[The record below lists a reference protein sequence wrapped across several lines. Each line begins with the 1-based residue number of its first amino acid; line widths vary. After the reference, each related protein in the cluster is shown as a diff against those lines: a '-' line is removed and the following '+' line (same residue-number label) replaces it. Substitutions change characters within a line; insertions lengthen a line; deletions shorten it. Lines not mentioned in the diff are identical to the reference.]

1 MSRALFCVLALSGLC
16 PLSAAHAISLGM
28 WEEELHAGRL
38 LDAASGDGPLGS
50 GEAEVSSGLGSGEFF
65 SYDEVEVS
73 SGSSESSPPAPLNPS
88 PAAAPAPP
96 GGPSPIAPSEG
107 SPPWAP
113 SPPPSM
119 SPSPTPPPLP
129 SLPSPP
135 APPSPLAPGEAYGFT
150 VQWRLVLEVAAQD
163 FDKAAFETTLLVR
176 LVEDGNKVS
185 SVTAT
190 VSAGSIVLDV
200 LIVSKE
206 PETEAES
213 SAVLETISTYASDPA
228 NATAWLGF
236 QISDVDDPLSVYTVI
251 PAPPSPPPPPSE
263 AAAPPPDASPSDG
276 PPWAIIGGAIGGGVL
291 LCCLLAGLALFMK
304 RRRKKRKNAGVD
316 AVDGPS
322 PPAEERTKSKRCRCL
337 KLPKFKAFRGG
348 KKAKNKVGVAPA
360 GEASEA
366 EDCAPSATS
375 VLSTFTFVEGASI
388 NSGADV
394 GHANA
399 DPIACTLSEAA
410 QRALSDPSIKGFTL
424 KSADNAKARQD
435 PHAKVDVWFKSKGD
449 KPEDIDQPAPFCFY
463 TKPGIVPGWP
473 RLSEFTFV
481 EGASICEGDY
491 VGHTNADPIACT
503 LTEAAQRALSDP
515 SIKGFTLEGADNAKA
530 RQDPHAKVDVWF
542 KSKGDKPDD
551 ISHPSSFCF
560 YTKPGIV
567 PGWQAAAAAS
577 AGTYEKYD
585 ADGKGL
591 NQKQFGRYL
600 NDTQQPPAPA
610 PASAPAG
617 GYSAQM
623 GGYPPS
629 QPAPLPPAGPSFATA
644 GLAPLQPRGPLPPV
658 QQPAAVLAPIQAARP
673 APLLTPAAQSQPLG
687 AAGLAPLPVPARL
700 APVGVSGGGR
710 FGVSSDGSVGVSQTR
725 EAARP
730 D

>member
-213 SAVLETISTYASDPA
+213 SAVLETISTYASDP
-228 NATAWLGF
+228 
-236 QISDVDDPLSVYTVI
+236 
-251 PAPPSPPPPPSE
+251 
-263 AAAPPPDASPSDG
+263 
-276 PPWAIIGGAIGGGVL
+276 GA
-291 LCCLLAGLALFMK
+291 LA
-304 RRRKKRKNAGVD
+304 
-316 AVDGPS
+316 
-322 PPAEERTKSKRCRCL
+322 
-337 KLPKFKAFRGG
+337 
-348 KKAKNKVGVAPA
+348 
-360 GEASEA
+360 
-366 EDCAPSATS
+366 
-375 VLSTFTFVEGASI
+375 
-388 NSGADV
+388 
-394 GHANA
+394 
-399 DPIACTLSEAA
+399 
-410 QRALSDPSIKGFTL
+410 RA
-424 KSADNAKARQD
+424 
-435 PHAKVDVWFKSKGD
+435 
-449 KPEDIDQPAPFCFY
+449 
-463 TKPGIVPGWP
+463 
-473 RLSEFTFV
+473 
-481 EGASICEGDY
+481 
-491 VGHTNADPIACT
+491 
-503 LTEAAQRALSDP
+503 
-515 SIKGFTLEGADNAKA
+515 
-530 RQDPHAKVDVWF
+530 
-542 KSKGDKPDD
+542 
-551 ISHPSSFCF
+551 
-560 YTKPGIV
+560 
-567 PGWQAAAAAS
+567 
-577 AGTYEKYD
+577 
-585 ADGKGL
+585 
-591 NQKQFGRYL
+591 
-600 NDTQQPPAPA
+600 
-610 PASAPAG
+610 
-617 GYSAQM
+617 
-623 GGYPPS
+623 
-629 QPAPLPPAGPSFATA
+629 
-644 GLAPLQPRGPLPPV
+644 
-658 QQPAAVLAPIQAARP
+658 
-673 APLLTPAAQSQPLG
+673 
-687 AAGLAPLPVPARL
+687 
-700 APVGVSGGGR
+700 
-710 FGVSSDGSVGVSQTR
+710 
-725 EAARP
+725 
-730 D
+730 